1 MKRIL
6 TAILSLAVIL
16 CAGCSGGTKAI
27 VMPTAAAPP
36 SATEAAKLTYAEVQ
50 APVDAAWFDDAVM
63 VGDSVTLKLSYYC
76 ESHPE
81 ALGQAQFF
89 CAGSLGYTNALWDLD
104 NAEAVHPYF
113 KGAIHLT
120 EECAEQTGARKA
132 FIMLGMNDVGLYGAD
147 GALDSAKKLIA
158 NIENRS
164 PNVLLYIQS
173 ATPILT
179 GHEKGTF
186 SNETIKDFNGKL
198 EAYCQSAGYK
208 FLDIYSQ
215 LADEKGYLK
224 PEYCSDADAQGI
236 HFTDEACLIWANYL
250 KNNV

>member
-179 GHEKGTF
+179 GHDYICSRGGARACRHSVFLRF
-186 SNETIKDFNGKL
+186 SGQRQ
-198 EAYCQSAGYK
+198 EAQRGVFRHQGRGDPVGYERVYRCQRAGSILRN
-208 FLDIYSQ
+208 FLS
-215 LADEKGYLK
+215 LR
-224 PEYCSDADAQGI
+224 
-236 HFTDEACLIWANYL
+236 
-250 KNNV
+250 